1 MSKSKAKRQQ
11 APSNGSGGPDV
22 RVPNPQVKKEQ
33 GVSYQTLRRWEART
47 REHIAE
53 FGHPLEGD
61 YPLPI
66 WVNGRK
72 YQSRLALDAYKGHS
86 GQPVTRGFPR

>member
-22 RVPNPQVKKEQ
+22 RVPNPQVQKEQ

-47 REHIAE
+47 RKHIE
-53 FGHPLEGD
+53 QYGHALEGD
-61 YPLPI
+61 YPLPD

-72 YQSRLALDAYKGHS
+72 YQWRSKLDVFNAYSGSPVKKGW
-86 GQPVTRGFPR
+86 PR